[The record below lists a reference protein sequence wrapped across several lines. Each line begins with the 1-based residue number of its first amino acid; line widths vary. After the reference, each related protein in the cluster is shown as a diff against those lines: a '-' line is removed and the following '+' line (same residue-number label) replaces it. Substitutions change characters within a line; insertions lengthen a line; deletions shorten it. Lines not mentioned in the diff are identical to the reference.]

1 MLINPVRYRYIFLAG
16 VLAFLSVFEADAQQ
30 ATIQLGD
37 SEIGINEPFTITI
50 TVDNGRLSDY
60 GPFPDI
66 KGFYKRGTSSSSS
79 TNIING
85 KMSTSQSITQNYIA
99 NAQGTFRLPAF
110 SMQINGKS
118 VNSPGTTIKVGQA
131 VQQNNAF
138 NSPFNSNPFQDFFN
152 QGQQPQQYE
161 NIKAD
166 AFLAL
171 TTDKSKVYV
180 GQGFTTILAFYI
192 SEDNR
197 APLQFYD
204 PANQLNDILKTIK
217 PQNCWEENFNIEN
230 ITPEQ
235 VEIGSKMYSRY
246 KIYEATY
253 FPLNTDT
260 IRFPSVPFKMIK
272 YKVAKNP
279 TFFGNNQVED
289 YKTFYTK
296 PKEVIVKQLPPYPLR
311 DAVAVGNYRLKE
323 NLDSKDVKTGE
334 SFNYDFTSEGEG
346 NIAAIDQPPTK
357 SGDIFQIYPPNV
369 KQNINRSND
378 RVTGSKTYDYY
389 IIPNEP
395 GNFDMGK
402 YFNWIFFNTS
412 TERYDTLR
420 SDITLHVTG
429 ESKKNDKISDN
440 DVGTFYDQLEIES
453 NKLANINGHNWLRD
467 MANVFIVIMLGMSIY
482 VIFKK

>member
-1 MLINPVRYRYIFLAG
+1 MLRTPFKYRNIIISLIPVLLTA
-16 VLAFLSVFEADAQQ
+16 LTAHAQQ
-30 ATIQLGD
+30 ATIQLGET
-37 SEIGINEPFTITI
+37 EIGINEPFTITI
-50 TVDNGRLSDY
+50 TVENGRLSDY
-60 GPFPDI
+60 GPFPEI

-99 NAQGTFRLPAF
+99 NAQGTFKLPAF
-110 SMQINGKS
+110 TMQINGKT
-118 VNSPGTTIKVGQA
+118 VNSPGATIKVGKA
-131 VQQNNAF
+131 VQQNNAY
-138 NSPFNSNPFQDFFN
+138 NPFNSNPFQDFFN
-152 QGQQPQQYE
+152 QNQPQQYV
-161 NIKAD
+161 NVKAD

-171 TTDKSKVYV
+171 TTDKDQVYV

-204 PANQLNDILKTIK
+204 PANQLNKILKVIK

-235 VEIGSKMYSRY
+235 VRINGKMYSRY

-272 YKVAKNP
+272 FKVAKNP
-279 TFFGNNQVED
+279 SFFGNNRVED

-296 PKEVIVKQLPPYPLR
+296 PKEVLVKQLPPFPLR
-311 DAVAVGNYRLKE
+311 DAVAVGNYRLRE
-323 NLDSKDVKTGE
+323 NIVDNNVKTGQ
-334 SFNYDFTSEGEG
+334 SFNYDFTIEGEG
-346 NIAAIDQPPTK
+346 NIAAIDEPPAK
-357 SGDIFQIYPPNV
+357 SGDIFQIYPPDM

-378 RVTGSKTYDYY
+378 HVTGTKTFEYY

-395 GNFDMGK
+395 GNFDLGK
-402 YFNWIFFNTS
+402 YFYWIYFNTAKD
-412 TERYDTLR
+412 RYDTLR
-420 SDITLHVTG
+420 SNITVKVTG
-429 ESKKNDKISDN
+429 ESKKNDKISEN
-440 DVGTFYDQLEIES
+440 DVGTFYDQVEIES
-453 NKLANINGHNWLRD
+453 NKLTGLNGQQWLRD
-467 MANVFIVIMLGMSIY
+467 IANVFIVIMLGMSIY